1 MTSLSWTDWA
11 IITITMIRYIYM
23 YIKEEVTAFSW
34 VEEKKNSNVSLFM
47 LQGKEQSSR
56 DVGTDWSFTG
66 NQDK

>member
-1 MTSLSWTDWA
+1 
-11 IITITMIRYIYM
+11 M
-23 YIKEEVTAFSW
+23 YIREEVTAFSW